1 MAFFKV
7 DGRAEELTSWI
18 SLSYVCQGENLLIFI
33 ELLLIRVQFKTL
45 LNQNKIKMKD
55 KTWMEFMNQKVGFF
69 YCILTTHLTVVLKGH
84 LPLVVCL
91 VVCYCFCNELVYIIK
106 SRPSGES
113 LLVFFKYY
121 IIDKLEIPDI
131 VLYFVPA
138 NVSFNKNFW
147 FISYFDK
154 VQNHLDTLDLSTSQ
168 KRTFAIPRGNTCI
181 LVL

>member
-1 MAFFKV
+1 MAFYKV

-106 SRPSGES
+106 SWPSGES

-121 IIDKLEIPDI
+121 IIDKFLNWKYQILFCILFRPMCLLI
-131 VLYFVPA
+131 
-138 NVSFNKNFW
+138 KRFW
-147 FISYFDK
+147 FTI
-154 VQNHLDTLDLSTSQ
+154 
-168 KRTFAIPRGNTCI
+168 
-181 LVL
+181 

>member
-1 MAFFKV
+1 MAFYKVPV

-45 LNQNKIKMKD
+45 LNQNKTKMKD

-106 SRPSGES
+106 SWPSGES
-113 LLVFFKYY
+113 LLVFF
-121 IIDKLEIPDI
+121 
-131 VLYFVPA
+131 
-138 NVSFNKNFW
+138 
-147 FISYFDK
+147 
-154 VQNHLDTLDLSTSQ
+154 
-168 KRTFAIPRGNTCI
+168 
-181 LVL
+181 

>member
-1 MAFFKV
+1 MAFYKV

-18 SLSYVCQGENLLIFI
+18 SLSYVCQGENLVLIFI
-33 ELLLIRVQFKTL
+33 ELLLIRVQFETL

-113 LLVFFKYY
+113 LLFFFKYY
-121 IIDKLEIPDI
+121 IIDKFLNWKYQI
-131 VLYFVPA
+131 LF
-138 NVSFNKNFW
+138 
-147 FISYFDK
+147 
-154 VQNHLDTLDLSTSQ
+154 
-168 KRTFAIPRGNTCI
+168 CI
-181 LVL
+181 LFRPMRLLIKFFGLYHISIKCRTIWIL

>member
-1 MAFFKV
+1 MAFYKV

-69 YCILTTHLTVVLKGH
+69 IVRILTTHLTVVLKGH
-84 LPLVVCL
+84 LPLVVCM

-113 LLVFFKYY
+113 LLVFF
-121 IIDKLEIPDI
+121 
-131 VLYFVPA
+131 
-138 NVSFNKNFW
+138 
-147 FISYFDK
+147 
-154 VQNHLDTLDLSTSQ
+154 
-168 KRTFAIPRGNTCI
+168 
-181 LVL
+181 